1 MPRAIV
7 KGESS
12 LSDTRVWDL
21 SERVVAITGASSGI
35 GHATAVAC
43 AGAGAA
49 VAVGARRAER
59 LEELVDQIEAAG
71 GRAVALPADVA
82 DEAQAHRF
90 IACAHER
97 LGRLD
102 AVVNNAGLMLL
113 GPIETTDS
121 ADWRRMIEVN
131 VLGVLYTTQAA
142 VRIMRS
148 SGQGHIV
155 NVSSIAA
162 RRTRP
167 SMGVY
172 SLTKTGI
179 NAFSEALRMEVAAHG
194 IRVTVIEPGAVES
207 ELIEQNAPTV
217 RDQIIARQAQTH
229 TPLSAD
235 DIARAIVYALSQPAN
250 VEVNHMFV
258 RPISSAP

>member
-1 MPRAIV
+1 MSDPRV
-7 KGESS
+7 
-12 LSDTRVWDL
+12 LDL

-43 AGAGAA
+43 AAAGAA
-49 VAVGARRAER
+49 VAVGARRADR
-59 LEELVDQIEAAG
+59 LEELVGRIQAAG
-71 GRAVALPADVA
+71 GRAVALPTDVT
-82 DEAQAHRF
+82 DEAQAQRF
-90 IACAHER
+90 ITSAHEC

-113 GPIETTDS
+113 GPVETTDS
-121 ADWRRMIEVN
+121 AEWRRMIQVN

-148 SGQGHIV
+148 RGEGHIV

-179 NAFSEALRMEVAAHG
+179 NAFSEALRMEVAADG

-207 ELIEQNAPTV
+207 ELLEQNKPTV
-217 RDQIIARQAQTH
+217 RHQIIARQARTH
-229 TPLSAD
+229 TPLAAHD
-235 DIARAIVYALSQPAN
+235 VGRAIVYALSQPAN

-258 RPISSAP
+258 RPMSSAP

>member
-1 MPRAIV
+1 M
-7 KGESS
+7 
-12 LSDTRVWDL
+12 
-21 SERVVAITGASSGI
+21 
-35 GHATAVAC
+35 AC
-43 AGAGAA
+43 AAAGAA
-49 VAVGARRAER
+49 VAVGARRADR
-59 LEELVDQIEAAG
+59 LEELVSQIEAAG
-71 GRAVALPADVA
+71 GRAVAIPTDVT
-82 DEAQAHRF
+82 DEEQAHRF
-90 IACAHER
+90 IATAHER

-113 GPIETTDS
+113 GPVETTDS
-121 ADWRRMIEVN
+121 TEWRRMLEVN
-131 VLGVLYTTQAA
+131 VMGVLYTTQAA
-142 VRIMRS
+142 VRIMRA
-148 SGQGHIV
+148 GGHGHIV

-179 NAFSEALRMEVAAHG
+179 NAFSEALRMEVASSD

-207 ELIEQNAPTV
+207 ELVDQNNPTV
-217 RDQIIARQAQTH
+217 RDQIVARQAQAH

-235 DIARAIVYALSQPAN
+235 DIARAIVYALSQPRN

-258 RPISSAP
+258 RPVSSAP